1 MTSDFSSRQ
10 RQRGSAS
17 AWIFGGFSLV
27 ALFFLLT
34 EHRAH
39 VYGLLPYLL
48 LGSCLVMHMFHGH
61 GGHGSHGGHGGRG
74 ADEAPP
80 QRDPVAPPGAPKP
93 NEPAAPAAHHHH

>member
-1 MTSDFSSRQ
+1 MTSDPSSRQ
-10 RQRGSAS
+10 RQRGSVS

-48 LGSCLVMHMFHGH
+48 LGSCLVMHMFHVHGGH
-61 GGHGSHGGHGGRG
+61 GGHGRRG

-80 QRDPVAPPGAPKP
+80 QRDPVAPTGAPKP
-93 NEPAAPAAHHHH
+93 NEPAAPAVHHHH